1 MIGYVKGTLISVQNG
16 KVLLEVGGV
25 GYEISVSN
33 NTVVKLPAIEKQ
45 ATIYTYLYVREDE
58 MSLFGFYS
66 LEEKAMFMKLIS
78 ISGIGPK
85 AAMSILSGMELRA
98 LAIAIITEDKKSIA
112 KIKGVGKKTAER
124 IILELKEKVTAE
136 EADRYMG
143 AFMAEAAE
151 LNAQTNWVTQ
161 LHAGAVRDVRNVL
174 WNNLGPDVGG
184 DISDHYQNF
193 STGLISFLNRF
204 DSRLKTVLYCLDQGH
219 QATLATISRAFGS
232 TVRLGS
238 AWWLCD
244 TPIGMKRQLEYIGQ
258 VDLWYDFAGMV
269 SDSRKL
275 LSYGSRFEMFRRVLA
290 DVLGE
295 AVEKGRLPMEI
306 AENLAETMAYKEPKR
321 FWGL

>member
-136 EADRYMG
+136 EGDVGTPTDSKKPVMSGVELDNDMQDAI
-143 AFMAEAAE
+143 MALRTLGIQQAA
-151 LNAQTNWVTQ
+151 
-161 LHAGAVRDVRNVL
+161 AVRAVTSARA
-174 WNNLGPDVGG
+174 
-184 DISDHYQNF
+184 ISK
-193 STGLISFLNRF
+193 TTEELIMNSLKALN
-204 DSRLKTVLYCLDQGH
+204 Y
-219 QATLATISRAFGS
+219 
-232 TVRLGS
+232 
-238 AWWLCD
+238 
-244 TPIGMKRQLEYIGQ
+244 
-258 VDLWYDFAGMV
+258 
-269 SDSRKL
+269 
-275 LSYGSRFEMFRRVLA
+275 
-290 DVLGE
+290 
-295 AVEKGRLPMEI
+295 
-306 AENLAETMAYKEPKR
+306 
-321 FWGL
+321 

>member
-1 MIGYVKGTLISVQNG
+1 MIGYLKGTLISVQNG

-25 GYEISVSN
+25 GYEISISN

-136 EADRYMG
+136 EGDVETSSDSKKPVMSGVELDNDMQDAI
-143 AFMAEAAE
+143 MALRTLGIQQAA
-151 LNAQTNWVTQ
+151 
-161 LHAGAVRDVRNVL
+161 AVRAVTSARA
-174 WNNLGPDVGG
+174 
-184 DISDHYQNF
+184 ISK
-193 STGLISFLNRF
+193 TTEELIMNSLKALN
-204 DSRLKTVLYCLDQGH
+204 Y
-219 QATLATISRAFGS
+219 
-232 TVRLGS
+232 
-238 AWWLCD
+238 
-244 TPIGMKRQLEYIGQ
+244 
-258 VDLWYDFAGMV
+258 
-269 SDSRKL
+269 
-275 LSYGSRFEMFRRVLA
+275 
-290 DVLGE
+290 
-295 AVEKGRLPMEI
+295 
-306 AENLAETMAYKEPKR
+306 
-321 FWGL
+321 

>member
-136 EADRYMG
+136 EGDVETPTDSKKPVMSGVELDNDMQDAI
-143 AFMAEAAE
+143 MALRTLGIQQAA
-151 LNAQTNWVTQ
+151 
-161 LHAGAVRDVRNVL
+161 AVRAVTSARA
-174 WNNLGPDVGG
+174 
-184 DISDHYQNF
+184 ISK
-193 STGLISFLNRF
+193 TTEELIMNSLKALN
-204 DSRLKTVLYCLDQGH
+204 Y
-219 QATLATISRAFGS
+219 
-232 TVRLGS
+232 
-238 AWWLCD
+238 
-244 TPIGMKRQLEYIGQ
+244 
-258 VDLWYDFAGMV
+258 
-269 SDSRKL
+269 
-275 LSYGSRFEMFRRVLA
+275 
-290 DVLGE
+290 
-295 AVEKGRLPMEI
+295 
-306 AENLAETMAYKEPKR
+306 
-321 FWGL
+321 